1 MIMLDKFV
9 LFPYW
14 LTLKIR
20 ARRYRNGRH
29 SREAEVPTICLGNVT
44 VGGTGKTPHTEL
56 VLRTLLRDIG
66 FQGHAAVLSR
76 GYKRRSKGF
85 QQVVADGSAA
95 FYGDEPLQIK
105 RKFPEVTVA
114 LEKDRL
120 TGCKYLR
127 HPDFVKVLPRNRG
140 CRHKDFPA
148 ADVIVLDDAFQYRR
162 LKPSL
167 SIVLVDSSRPV
178 FQDKL
183 LPLGRLRDL
192 PERIWEADMI
202 VVTKC
207 PTYLTDMDKEQWA
220 EDLGLHDYSLSDC
233 AALTPEGRMIKLL
246 FSTIGY
252 CEPEPIFPEGDRRY
266 TYGGRTVLF
275 SGIADD
281 LKFRQYLSGTYQ
293 IQDRMSFPDHHKFT
307 RGDMAAIQGMSSH
320 YPTALVATT
329 EKDAQRVP
337 DVKDIPLGLKEK
349 LFYVPIEV
357 NFLSDDEKAVW
368 LQTIRSVV
376 SSTME

>member
-1 MIMLDKFV
+1 MNVLDRTL

-14 LTLKIR
+14 LTLKLR
-20 ARRYRNGRH
+20 QRKYRGGRH
-29 SREAEVPTICLGNVT
+29 SRCAEVPTICLGNVT

-56 VLRTLLRDIG
+56 VLRTLIRDLG
-66 FQGHAAVLSR
+66 FQGNVAVLSR

-85 QQVVADGSAA
+85 QQVVTDGSAA

-105 RKFPEVTVA
+105 RKFPGVTVA

-140 CRHKDFPA
+140 CRYKDFAA

-162 LKPSL
+162 LQPSL

-178 FQDKL
+178 FEDKL

-202 VVTKC
+202 IVTKC

-220 EDLGLHDYSLSDC
+220 EDLGLREYSLSDC
-233 AALTPEGRMIKLL
+233 AALTPGGRSVKLL

-307 RGDMAAIQGMSSH
+307 RADIASIGSMAAK

-329 EKDAQRVP
+329 EKDAQRIP
-337 DVKDIPLGLKEK
+337 DVKDIPLSLKEK

-357 NFLSDDEKAVW
+357 LFLSDEETAVW
-368 LQTIRSVV
+368 QDTLRKVV
-376 SSTME
+376 FPAM

>member
-1 MIMLDKFV
+1 MISNII

-14 LTLKIR
+14 LALKMR
-20 ARRYRNGRH
+20 SRRYRDGRR
-29 SREAEVPTICLGNVT
+29 STAAEVPTIALGNVT

-56 VLRTLLRDIG
+56 VLRTLLSMPDH
-66 FQGHAAVLSR
+66 GHLAVLSR

-85 QQVVADGSAA
+85 QQVVPDGTAE

-114 LEKDRL
+114 LEKDRV

-127 HPDFVKVLPRNRG
+127 HPDFVKVLTRNRG

-178 FQDKL
+178 FEDKL
-183 LPLGRLRDL
+183 LPLGHLRDL
-192 PERIWEADMI
+192 PERLYDADMI
-202 VVTKC
+202 IVTKC
-207 PTYLTDMDKEQWA
+207 PAYTTDMDKEEWA
-220 EDLGLHDYSLSDC
+220 ERLGLREFSLADC
-233 AALTPEGRMIKLL
+233 AALTPSGRQVWLL

-252 CEPEPIFPEGDRRY
+252 CEPEPVFPEADRRY
-266 TYGGRTVLF
+266 TYGGRTVMF

-281 LKFRQYLSGTYQ
+281 LKFRQFLSGSYQ
-293 IQDRMSFPDHHKFT
+293 IQDRMSFADHHKYS
-307 RGDMAAIQGMSSH
+307 RSDIASIEAMARR

-329 EKDAQRVP
+329 EKDAQRVM
-337 DVKDIPLGLKEK
+337 DVRDVPMSLRERM
-349 LFYVPIEV
+349 FYVPIEV
-357 NFLSDDEKAVW
+357 SLLTDEESAVW
-368 LQTIRSVV
+368 RRVIAQTVARG
-376 SSTME
+376 